1 MKMTLLE
8 IFSQNIAEGPGV
20 ENTTSHLIEIVIML
34 LVAFILGYLIRMVI
48 TSKYKSRSKELSY
61 ELESLRKKQA
71 VGLDESRTVSSLET
85 KMVLLEQKNNDL
97 RVQLSAIDTTK
108 VKSEGLITRNAEL
121 EMEVRKLKQQQAPPP
136 IAKVVKAA
144 SSQEVVS
151 STANAPRKIDE
162 TQLKRIEGIGP
173 KIQEI
178 LHAGGILT
186 FSDLAKANTTD
197 ISNILLAEG
206 PQYKVH
212 DPGTWP
218 EQAAMARDGRWD
230 ELTKWQNT
238 LKGGKKN

>member
-1 MKMTLLE
+1 MTSLQ
-8 IFSQNIAEGPGV
+8 IFSQNIAEGPGA
-20 ENTTSHLIEIVIML
+20 EDTTAHLIEIIIML

-48 TSKYKSRSKELSY
+48 TSKYKTRSKELSY

-71 VGLDESRTVSSLET
+71 AGLDESRNVSALET
-85 KMVLLEQKNNDL
+85 KIVLLEQKNNDL
-97 RVQLSAIDTTK
+97 RAQLSAIDTTK
-108 VKSEGLITRNAEL
+108 IKSEGLIQRNAEL
-121 EMEVRKLKQQQAPPP
+121 ELEIQKLQRQQSAPPA
-136 IAKVVKAA
+136 IKAA
-144 SSQEVVS
+144 KESSPKEVVS
-151 STANAPRKIDE
+151 SATNTPRKVDE

-186 FSDLAKANTTD
+186 FSDMAKANTTD